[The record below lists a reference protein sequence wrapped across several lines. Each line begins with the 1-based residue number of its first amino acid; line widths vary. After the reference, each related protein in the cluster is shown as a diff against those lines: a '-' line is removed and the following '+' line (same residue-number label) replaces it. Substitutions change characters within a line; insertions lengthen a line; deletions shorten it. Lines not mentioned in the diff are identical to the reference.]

1 MRIGI
6 DLDDVILSRSVP
18 SLIINDSIKEFKILR
33 EWAGGPD
40 HHGRHQLICITARS
54 LKYLVHSVEVL
65 TENSIIFD
73 EYHFLGGRH
82 KYVVNCNYL
91 IDNSLVVKENWLNH
105 GKSSKSFIQ
114 FWTKETGEG
123 IKRLSEA
130 IDVIEG

>member
-6 DLDDVILSRSVP
+6 DLGDVILSRSVP

-105 GKSSKSFIQ
+105 GRPLENFIQ